1 MSSKVREADRD
12 ADREELI
19 RAYKTIL
26 HDVVER
32 RPSGLRLKIAEGIGR
47 NKSFVSQITSPNYP
61 IPIPRRHLNQIF
73 ELAHFTSE
81 EKAKFLECY
90 RRAHPRVDGRVPAPT
105 PAQEGQRVLRLE
117 LPRLGATLDAQM
129 DQLLRD
135 FARRLSEMLKSRK

>member
-1 MSSKVREADRD
+1 MSRKAPEE
-12 ADREELI
+12 DREQLI

-61 IPIPRRHLNQIF
+61 IPIPRKHLNQIF

-81 EKAKFLECY
+81 EKAKFLDYY
-90 RRAHPRVDGRVPAPT
+90 RRAHPRVDARVPALRAT
-105 PAQEGQRVLRLE
+105 EDDHRVLRLE
-117 LPRLGATLDAQM
+117 LPRLGSALDAQV
-129 DQLLRD
+129 DQLVRD
-135 FARRLSEMLKSRK
+135 FARRVTDLMKARK